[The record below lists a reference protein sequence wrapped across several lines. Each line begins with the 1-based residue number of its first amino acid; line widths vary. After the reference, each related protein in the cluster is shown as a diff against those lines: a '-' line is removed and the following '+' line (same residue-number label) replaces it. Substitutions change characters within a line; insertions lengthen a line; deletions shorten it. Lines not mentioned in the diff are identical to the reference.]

1 MRLRHMLAVVFV
13 VVASSSLALAA
24 DTYKVD
30 PVHSTVIF
38 KVGHFEVSNF
48 QGRFNEPTG
57 TVAIDP
63 GDPSKSS
70 FNIEIQA
77 DKVDT
82 ANAKRDGHL
91 KSPDFFDVKQF
102 PTITFKSTA
111 VKGSGDKLEVIGDLT
126 LHGVTKSITVPVTRV
141 GEKDTGKMG
150 YRTGWEAT
158 FNLKRSDYG
167 MTTMVGPVA
176 DEVQLTVSLE
186 AVKG

>member
-1 MRLRHMLAVVFV
+1 MRLRHMLAGLV
-13 VVASSSLALAA
+13 VVVVWSSLALAA

-38 KVGHFEVSNF
+38 KIGHFEVSNF

-57 TVAIDP
+57 TITVDS

-77 DKVDT
+77 DKIDT
-82 ANAKRDGHL
+82 ANNKRDGHL

-102 PTITFKSTA
+102 PTITFKSTE
-111 VKGSGDKLEVIGDLT
+111 VKGAGDKLEVTGDLT
-126 LHGVTKSITVPVTRV
+126 LHGVTKPITVAVTKV

-150 YRTGWEAT
+150 YRAGWEAT
-158 FNLKRSDYG
+158 INLKRSEFG